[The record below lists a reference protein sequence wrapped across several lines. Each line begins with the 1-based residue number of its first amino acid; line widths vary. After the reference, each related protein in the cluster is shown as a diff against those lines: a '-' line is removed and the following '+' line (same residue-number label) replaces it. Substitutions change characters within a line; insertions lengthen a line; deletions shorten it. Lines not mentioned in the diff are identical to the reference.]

1 MCIRLLSIVY
11 FSLPVIISYWKENTP
26 SPFSILQKDLKIW
39 HSLVRLCVFKASDQK
54 IKISKIK
61 KKVMVNASGTVRQKQ
76 KEEVGLEVEEHGR
89 GRGPGCLAP
98 QRKAV
103 SYNRNLG
110 LKG

>member
-1 MCIRLLSIVY
+1 M
-11 FSLPVIISYWKENTP
+11 
-26 SPFSILQKDLKIW
+26 
-39 HSLVRLCVFKASDQK
+39 CVFKASDQK
-54 IKISKIK
+54 IKISKLK
-61 KKVMVNASGTVRQKQ
+61 KKVMVISTGTVRQNS